1 MADKGT
7 NVELL
12 SEESKEQALLRNILL
27 DNLPCIALILKKET
41 REIVASNKAA
51 KEVGAVPG
59 KTCYQ
64 TCADRADNCPFC
76 LAPELWMTNEP
87 QRLEIEYRDKYYE
100 GRWIPFSEDLYVHYI
115 FDITDHKKNEKELEE
130 KIEELERFQKLT
142 VGRELRM
149 IEMKKQM
156 NAMSKELGKPEPFS

>member
-64 TCADRADNCPFC
+64 KRP
-76 LAPELWMTNEP
+76 L
-87 QRLEIEYRDKYYE
+87 
-100 GRWIPFSEDLYVHYI
+100 
-115 FDITDHKKNEKELEE
+115 
-130 KIEELERFQKLT
+130 
-142 VGRELRM
+142 
-149 IEMKKQM
+149 
-156 NAMSKELGKPEPFS
+156 